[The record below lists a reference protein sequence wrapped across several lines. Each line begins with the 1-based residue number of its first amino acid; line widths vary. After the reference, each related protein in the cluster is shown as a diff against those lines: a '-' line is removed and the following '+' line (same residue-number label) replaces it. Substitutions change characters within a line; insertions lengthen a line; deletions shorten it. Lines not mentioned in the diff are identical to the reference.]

1 MLVLPTSQTISTIT
15 ATMAPAPMV
24 SPNSW
29 KLFKMLVKP
38 TFSMICLWGVR
49 ENVGFTISDNVA
61 PAPEVSPNL
70 WKLLAR
76 SDSPTLFTCAHEIC
90 VCKMGR

>member
-15 ATMAPAPMV
+15 ATMAPAPVV
-24 SPNSW
+24 SPKSW

-49 ENVGFTISDNVA
+49 ENVGFTNISDNFA
-61 PAPEVSPNL
+61 PAPEVSPNS
-70 WKLLAR
+70 WKLLER
-76 SDSPTLFTCAHEIC
+76 SDSPTLFTGKGVIEIC
-90 VCKMGR
+90 D